1 MDLTTFGYL
10 PPCLLST
17 SYFKV
22 PPVPWVPSG
31 SDIQPQT
38 HLTHQGSSP
47 QARSWRLD
55 YVLSS
60 SHANRVPLRPLRLQ
74 RGAPKPIPL
83 VGVLHGPLA
92 QHVHDHICMPHSTRR
107 CDHIRSIRQSCR
119 RDTTTSNVAHAAGP
133 SQRDG
138 GGGTTIAA
146 LPATLCPTLS
156 ARRARDG
163 FAAGGPAINTWTP
176 RTTGSVR
183 TRAPVA
189 P

>member
-1 MDLTTFGYL
+1 MRPSSWCDSKINLWDRTEF
-10 PPCLLST
+10 PCAPFVFS
-17 SYFKV
+17 V
-22 PPVPWVPSG
+22 ARPS
-31 SDIQPQT
+31 
-38 HLTHQGSSP
+38 
-47 QARSWRLD
+47 RS
-55 YVLSS
+55 
-60 SHANRVPLRPLRLQ
+60 
-74 RGAPKPIPL
+74 PL
-83 VGVLHGPLA
+83 VGVLDGPLA

-107 CDHIRSIRQSCR
+107 CDHIRSVRQSCR

-138 GGGTTIAA
+138 GRGTTIAA
-146 LPATLCPTLS
+146 LPATLRPTLS